1 MKVALITGA
10 NAGIGK
16 EVARQLAALETA
28 ERIYL
33 ACRNEER
40 AAAAKADLEARTGK
54 AIFEVVLMDVSDPSS
69 VRAAIRSIRRPVD
82 ALVMNAGGIGGREPL
97 AQTKDGVTQVF
108 ALNLLGHV
116 ELFDGLL
123 RSEKLTGTVLYV
135 GSEAARGVPKMRMQR
150 PTFASSSVDEFASV
164 CNGQIFAGK
173 NADIW
178 LAYGQVKYLAA
189 LWIGAAARRH
199 PELRILTVSPGQTS
213 GTEAP
218 NNFPGLTRVM
228 LKYVMMPIV
237 APLLGIVH
245 SLETGSKRL
254 VDAIV
259 DPAFLSGTF
268 YASEAKALTGP
279 LVDQSAIFPELRDS
293 TIQDNAWE
301 AVHRFLPRP
310 ALFREQGAATPI
322 LKMG

>member
-16 EVARQLAALETA
+16 EVARQLGALETA
-28 ERIYL
+28 EKIYL

-40 AAAAKADLEARTGK
+40 ATAAKADLEARTGK
-54 AIFEVVLMDVSDPSS
+54 SIFEIVSMDVSDPSS
-69 VRAAIRSIRRPVD
+69 VRAAIRSIHRPVD

-97 AQTKDGVTQVF
+97 ALTKDGVTQVF
-108 ALNLLGHV
+108 ALNLLGHM
-116 ELFDGLL
+116 ELLDGLL
-123 RSEKLTGTVLYV
+123 RSKKLTGTALYV
-135 GSEAARGVPKMRMQR
+135 GSEAARGVPKMGIAK
-150 PTFASSSVDEFASV
+150 PTFASSSVDEFV
-164 CNGQIFAGK
+164 RVGNGEFFVGK
-173 NADIW
+173 KSDIW

-189 LWIGAAARRH
+189 LSMAAAARRH

-218 NNFPGLTRVM
+218 NNFPWPLRVM

-245 SLETGSKRL
+245 PLATGSKRL

-259 DPAFLSGTF
+259 DPAFLSGVF

-279 LVDQSAIFPELRDS
+279 LIDQAAISPELRDA
-293 TIQDNAWE
+293 TRRFRTTR
-301 AVHRFLPRP
+301 AVHRFLPPMASARTSSLLP
-310 ALFREQGAATPI
+310 RL
-322 LKMG
+322 